1 MLVKARELKVGQWI
15 KCGSGWEAISAIQ
28 EYPSGVMIFYTS
40 QVGNPFVASTFGSYS
55 LDTLVEV
62 DGNPE

>member
-15 KCGSGWEAISAIQ
+15 KCGPVWETISAIQ
-28 EYPSGVMIFYTS
+28 EYPGGRMVFYTS
-40 QVGNPFVASTFGSYS
+40 QVGNPFVASTFGSYN

-62 DGNPE
+62 DGYSQ